1 MATGKI
7 DSGAPLLVTVTTPST
22 VTFTGDAYKIGHLLI
37 VAGNIKTTAQIDVYG
52 IVLTLPYPSLTST
65 NFPLFNVYYGPASSA
80 IYIDKNTSNIRVGGL
95 NLSAGTYN
103 IYCVVP
109 V

>member
-7 DSGAPLLVTVTTPST
+7 ESGAPLSATATTPSN
-22 VTFTGDAYKIGHLLI
+22 VTFTGDAYRIGHLLI
-37 VAGNIKTTAQIDVYG
+37 VAGRIVTTAQFNVYDV
-52 IVLTLPYPSLTST
+52 ILTLPYPSLTST
-65 NFPLFNVYYGPASSA
+65 NFPLFDANFGPVSSA
-80 IYIDKNTSNIRVGGL
+80 IYIDKDSRNIRVGGAD
-95 NLSAGTYN
+95 LSAGTYN